1 MPISS
6 FLTIALLLAGVLLS
20 SCSHPSAPTDFTGTS
35 EPELPMATSGTGMSR
50 VDSLNGI
57 PGHHFGEPLS
67 AFPRLVLT
75 KTQNPGTQT
84 YSYPDDKPEA
94 GWFGKHKKEV
104 PSVFYVFRD
113 GKFAAFQAIA
123 FGMGRRALQQET
135 VYLFGRGKT
144 HVENTTWAGK
154 KAQVI
159 YTSTTLTRGPAEVL
173 DVESIDLVNAQVA
186 EEAARLKR
194 ENAGQ

>member
-1 MPISS
+1 MSISS
-6 FLTIALLLAGVLLS
+6 SLTIASLLIGGLFS
-20 SCSHPSAPTDFTGTS
+20 SCSHPAATTDAASTSKLEISVTTGTR
-35 EPELPMATSGTGMSR
+35 MSR
-50 VDSLNGI
+50 PDSLNGI

-67 AFPRLVLT
+67 AFPGLILT
-75 KTQNPGTQT
+75 KGQKPGTQT
-84 YSYPDDKPEA
+84 YTYPDGKPEA
-94 GWFGKHKKEV
+94 GWFGKHKREV

-123 FGMGRRALQQET
+123 FGDGRLALEQET
-135 VYLFGRGKT
+135 VFLFGRGKQ
-144 HVENTTWAGK
+144 HVENTTWAGQ

-159 YTSTTLTRGPAEVL
+159 YTQTTLARGPAEIL
-173 DVESIDLVNAQVA
+173 DIESIDLVKAQVA